1 MGEKNIIKIN
11 KVVKYLMSY
20 LFLCIILMFV
30 YRLILEVEKQSAQLI
45 VYKSCKKRKNV
56 TEEN

>member
-1 MGEKNIIKIN
+1 
-11 KVVKYLMSY
+11 MSY

-30 YRLILEVEKQSAQLI
+30 YRLILEVEKQSVQFI